1 MVLQNNDV
9 NLNNVCVSGIRSVA
23 LFDVRYAAPD
33 DDIGCSGHQILI
45 ESGISKRTET
55 AHQTLYAIIIMLS
68 HVTCL
73 LVL

>member
-1 MVLQNNDV
+1 MVLQNNDI

-45 ESGISKRTET
+45 ESGISKRTI
-55 AHQTLYAIIIMLS
+55 ARPIFWHSKVKVQVRLW
-68 HVTCL
+68 
-73 LVL
+73 